1 MAVRKRRR
9 HLTPV
14 GQRPAE
20 PHTLRP
26 PGATPGPA
34 ILNDRVR
41 KLRQSDQVESLV
53 ILWVR
58 LPPRSLKIPW
68 SNGDDT
74 CVTCRRRWFNSIRDH
89 SKGLQ
94 VFRQHTAV
102 VRRKTGFNSR
112 ADLCNWACMPMEATD
127 PCKIGV
133 MGSTPIRST
142 DNKMGLMVQR
152 EDTAMAWR

>member
-1 MAVRKRRR
+1 MIDA
-9 HLTPV
+9 
-14 GQRPAE
+14 G
-20 PHTLRP
+20 
-26 PGATPGPA
+26 GPA
-34 ILNDRVR
+34 PSGASYAPTARCDTWTGHLERPSTQTPAKRPGREPGDSVGSTPTSVTDNT
-41 KLRQSDQVESLV
+41 
-53 ILWVR
+53 
-58 LPPRSLKIPW
+58 IPW

-94 VFRQHTAV
+94 VFRKHTSV
-102 VRRKTGFNSR
+102 VRTRIGFNSR

-142 DNKMGLMVQR
+142 YEMDGDL
-152 EDTAMAWR
+152 

>member
-1 MAVRKRRR
+1 M
-9 HLTPV
+9 
-14 GQRPAE
+14 
-20 PHTLRP
+20 
-26 PGATPGPA
+26 
-34 ILNDRVR
+34 
-41 KLRQSDQVESLV
+41 

-58 LPPRSLKIPW
+58 LPPRSLTIPW

-142 DNKMGLMVQR
+142 DNKRGLMVQR

>member
-1 MAVRKRRR
+1 MK
-9 HLTPV
+9 
-14 GQRPAE
+14 AE
-20 PHTLRP
+20 AFQPSSFCFP
-26 PGATPGPA
+26 PS
-34 ILNDRVR
+34 
-41 KLRQSDQVESLV
+41 QSV
-53 ILWVR
+53 
-58 LPPRSLKIPW
+58 PW

-127 PCKIGV
+127 PCKIGA

>member
-1 MAVRKRRR
+1 MTGYA
-9 HLTPV
+9 
-14 GQRPAE
+14 
-20 PHTLRP
+20 
-26 PGATPGPA
+26 
-34 ILNDRVR
+34 NW
-41 KLRQSDQVESLV
+41 QSDQVESLV

-58 LPPRSLKIPW
+58 LPPRSLTTIPW

-94 VFRQHTAV
+94 VFWQHTAV

-142 DNKMGLMVQR
+142 YEMDGDL
-152 EDTAMAWR
+152 